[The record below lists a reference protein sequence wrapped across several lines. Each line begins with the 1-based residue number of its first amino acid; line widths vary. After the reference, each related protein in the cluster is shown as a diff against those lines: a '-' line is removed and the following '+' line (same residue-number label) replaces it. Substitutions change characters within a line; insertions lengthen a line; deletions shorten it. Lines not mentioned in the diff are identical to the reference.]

1 VPRAYPTPSVASECD
16 PSPARAPSSAAAV
29 DKLSIDGDLSTTE
42 TDDARTM
49 HLVCIV
55 AASSRS
61 TPPRLAL
68 HAMHAEM
75 RPPIDPSFC
84 SVCFFS
90 ICARISPLPVPN
102 DSLPKITVN
111 DTICFFYQS
120 AISSLVISNRNSF
133 RGNTH
138 RHNSVYSDDG
148 YCHRHFFKVEFARE
162 SYFSCYRKRSVA

>member
-1 VPRAYPTPSVASECD
+1 MSGKRPVKAKFYYTDPTRTGHGQSSRTLSGPCRVRVVEFSYNAAKRPAVPRAYPTPSVASECD

-111 DTICFFYQS
+111 DTICFFIKVQS
-120 AISSLVISNRNSF
+120 AVW
-133 RGNTH
+133 
-138 RHNSVYSDDG
+138 
-148 YCHRHFFKVEFARE
+148 
-162 SYFSCYRKRSVA
+162 